1 MDRQIVYPGSI
12 PLDTD
17 LLLLQ
22 RNIMTALGVLAR
34 SVLGTGVVADGLA
47 CTPMASGYGVTV
59 GPGSLSTLY
68 VSDARPFGSLPAD
81 PTPLVRTAHNP
92 SNTALPL
99 HGPADGSKA
108 LCWLIQA
115 AISEY
120 DAGPLALPYYNAAN
134 PAVAWSGP
142 LNNGQAQ
149 NTQRLLRIGL
159 SAKPGE
165 PQTVGE
171 RFPPLPDPGYVGL
184 YSVMTYFG
192 VSTNAVDIAL
202 VPGGPFVPFKLP
214 ALFPG
219 FSRQEAFAQNTVW
232 RAPPDVRS
240 AKVRL
245 VGAGAGGGGGDSD
258 YAGGGGGAGGYA
270 EAIVPVPPGSTII
283 VTVGIGGAGGTGGQR
298 INGVAGSATSFGS
311 LVAAS
316 GGSGGR
322 SGNPDSAG
330 GGGGVGTAG
339 VVRLLGGPGGDGP
352 VAPSMPAGV
361 GGASAFGGGG
371 RSVLLGGSAAQ
382 GQAAGSGAA
391 GGYGAATSGG
401 TGANGLLI
409 VEY

>member
-22 RNIMTALGVLAR
+22 QNIMTALGVLAR
-34 SVLGTGVVADGLA
+34 SVLGTGVVADGLV
-47 CTPMASGYGVTV
+47 CTPAASGYGVTV
-59 GPGSLSTLY
+59 GPGSLTTLY
-68 VSDARPFGSLPAD
+68 VTEARPFGSLPAD
-81 PTPLVRTAHNP
+81 PTPLVRIAHNP
-92 SNTALPL
+92 SDTALLL
-99 HGPADGSKA
+99 HGPTDNTQA

-134 PAVAWSGP
+134 PAVPWSGP
-142 LNNGQAQ
+142 LNNGLAQ
-149 NTQRLLRIGL
+149 FTQRLLRIGL

-165 PQTVGE
+165 PHIVGD
-171 RFPPLPDPGYVGL
+171 RFPPPPDPGYIGL

-192 VSTNAVDIAL
+192 VPTAAVDIAP
-202 VPGGPFVPFKLP
+202 VPGNPFVPFKLP

-219 FSRQEAFAQNTVW
+219 FSRQEAFAQDTVW
-232 RAPPDVRS
+232 RAPLDVRS

-245 VGAGAGGGGGDSD
+245 VGAGAGGGGGDTG

-270 EAIVPVPPGSTII
+270 EAVVPVAPGSTIT
-283 VTVGIGGAGGTGGQR
+283 VTVGIGGAGGGQR
-298 INGVAGSATSFGS
+298 INGVVGGATSFGS

-330 GGGGVGTAG
+330 GTGGVGTAG
-339 VVRLLGGPGGDGP
+339 VVLLLGGPGGDGP
-352 VAPSMPAGV
+352 LADAMPAGA

-371 RSVLLGGSAAQ
+371 RSVLLGGAAAQ

-391 GGYGAATSGG
+391 GGYGAGTNGG
-401 TGANGLLI
+401 TGANGLVI

>member
-22 RNIMTALGVLAR
+22 RNVMQALGVLAR
-34 SVLGTGVVADGLA
+34 CVLGTGVVADGLA
-47 CTPMASGYGVTV
+47 CAPAASGYGVVV

-68 VSDARPFGSLPAD
+68 VTDARPFGSLAAD
-81 PTPLVRTAHNP
+81 ATPLVRIAHNP
-92 SNTALPL
+92 SGTALL
-99 HGPADGSKA
+99 MHGPADNTQA

-134 PAVAWSGP
+134 PAVPWSGP
-142 LNNGQAQ
+142 LNNGLAQ
-149 NTQRLLRIGL
+149 NTQRLLRVGL

-165 PQTVGE
+165 PRGVGD
-171 RFPPLPDPGYVGL
+171 RFPPPPDPGYIGL

-192 VSTNAVDIAL
+192 VATAPVDIAP

-214 ALFPG
+214 ALLPG
-219 FSRQEAFAQNTVW
+219 FSRQEAFGQNTVW

-245 VGAGAGGGGGDSD
+245 VGAGAGGGGGDAE

-270 EAIVPVPPGSTII
+270 EAVVPVAPGSTIT
-283 VTVGIGGAGGTGGQR
+283 VTVGVGGTGGGPR
-298 INGVAGSATSFGS
+298 FNGSSGGASSFGS

-316 GGSGGR
+316 GASGGR

-330 GGGGVGTAG
+330 GGGGRGTAG
-339 VVRLLGGPGGDGP
+339 SVLLLGGQGGDGALAAS
-352 VAPSMPAGV
+352 VPAGP

-371 RSVLLGGSAAQ
+371 RSVLLGGAAAQ

-391 GGYGAATSGG
+391 GGFGTSTNGG
-401 TGANGLLI
+401 TGANGLVI